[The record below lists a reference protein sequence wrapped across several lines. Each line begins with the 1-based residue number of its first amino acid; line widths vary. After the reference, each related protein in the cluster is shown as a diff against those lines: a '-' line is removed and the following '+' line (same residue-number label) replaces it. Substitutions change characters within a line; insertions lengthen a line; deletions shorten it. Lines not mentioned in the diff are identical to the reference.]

1 VSPFLKP
8 MIPFLNLKDITARH
22 RAELIEAAARVIDS
36 GWFIHGREHEAF
48 EREFAA
54 FHGPCHAIGVAN
66 GLDALTLV
74 LRAWIQSGELRE
86 GDEVLVPANTYIAS
100 ILAITEN
107 RLVPVLVEP
116 DEASFNLDPNRLAA
130 ALTPRTRVILPVHLY
145 GQAAD
150 MPAIMTFARQ
160 HSLKVLEDCAQ
171 AHGAVIQGS
180 RVGLWGDA
188 AGFSFYPGK
197 NLGAL
202 GDAGA
207 VVTRDP
213 KLADALRALRNYGS
227 HVKYQN
233 RTQGPNSRLDE
244 LQAALL
250 RVKLPHL
257 DADNEHRRTVARR
270 YLHQIRNPAIRLPQ
284 RVGDEASHVWHLFV
298 VRVLDR
304 DGFVRHL
311 TASGVQTV
319 VHYPIPPHRQDC
331 YPALQHLDLPITT
344 AIHREVVSLPISPVM
359 SDSEV
364 ESVIQAVNAYS
375 PAPSRG

>member
-1 VSPFLKP
+1 

-54 FHGPCHAIGVAN
+54 FNGACQAIGVAN

-86 GDEVLVPANTYIAS
+86 GDEVIVPANTYIAS
-100 ILAITEN
+100 VLAITEN
-107 RLVPVLVEP
+107 RLTPVLVEP
-116 DEASFNLDPNRLAA
+116 DEASFNLDPDRLAA
-130 ALTPRTRVILPVHLY
+130 ALTSRTRAILPVHLY

-160 HSLKVLEDCAQ
+160 HGLKVLEDCAQ
-171 AHGAVIQGS
+171 AHGAIIEGT

-202 GDAGA
+202 GDGGA
-207 VVTRDP
+207 IVTRDP

-270 YLHQIRNPAIRLPQ
+270 YLQGIRNPAVRLP
-284 RVGDEASHVWHLFV
+284 RLVRDETTHVWHLFV
-298 VRVLDR
+298 VRVQDR
-304 DGFVRHL
+304 DAFVRHL
-311 TASGVQTV
+311 TAAGVQTV
-319 VHYPIPPHRQDC
+319 VHYPIPPHQQDC
-331 YPALQHLDLPITT
+331 YPTLHHLDLPITS
-344 AIHREVVSLPISPVM
+344 AIHHEVVSLPISPVM

-364 ESVIQAVNAYS
+364 DAVVHAVNAYI
-375 PAPSRG
+375 PATTAV